1 MEWLATL
8 AGTLWGVGILMWIG
22 IGSDPDALTGGADGD
37 ESTAADQARDITHWF
52 TMPRIPP
59 GAF

>member
-22 IGSDPDALTGGADGD
+22 IGSDPAIGPGNEADDCEAGE
-37 ESTAADQARDITHWF
+37 ESMDSSPPFRF
-52 TMPRIPP
+52 PRIPP
-59 GAF
+59 GAL